1 MKENHVL
8 GVFVL
13 GKIKTYEMKILQK
26 KLSHC
31 KEYNDQYL
39 LIVLLLDLMQ
49 LKGVTCNHYWFMLY
63 FFFATDT

>member
-1 MKENHVL
+1 MKENQCFGSVCIY
-8 GVFVL
+8 L

-39 LIVLLLDLMQ
+39 LIVLLLDAIKESYM
-49 LKGVTCNHYWFMLY
+49 
-63 FFFATDT
+63 